1 MGYFSGAQGTALL
14 CLFWAFQVVKPF
26 NVETE
31 VWRHINLTA
40 AAWFG
45 YRVTQLDSTRLL
57 VSSPLE
63 QFRESGRGRVY
74 QCQVSTGSCAPLQ
87 IHAPSSAVNL
97 SLGLTMTTGEN
108 SSTAVVCGPT
118 IPKECD
124 GLTLYGGMCFS
135 ISQRLSISDPFPP
148 TLRDCQQGID
158 IVFLLDGSAS
168 LYDHEFITMKQFV
181 INLIKKF
188 IAKDTQFAIAQYSS
202 GYEVHLNFEQFNK
215 HKEAKDWE
223 RAVLDIEQEMML
235 TYTANAINT
244 TVFEVF
250 SKRAG
255 ARPHASKVL
264 LVITD
269 GKSDDPEHLNSAIKN
284 AAKKKITR
292 YAIGV
297 GKVSEAELKIIA
309 SKPVEKHMFKVYNF
323 QALDGLKE
331 TLERNIISIEGGGG
345 STEFEL
351 AQEGFSA
358 APLPTP
364 EGGIALGS
372 VGAYQWR
379 GGYQKYTPSGEDSS
393 FHAANLLEPHGD
405 DSYLG
410 YSLALAMR
418 SGQSYAVLG
427 APRFR
432 HKGLVVVFH
441 PSGHQTNLEQKGKQ
455 SQIGAYFGAEV
466 CVVDLDGD
474 SNTDLILASAPMH
487 TEGEREGKVLVYH
500 FTEEG
505 SIEEPGTGVSLLGLE
520 GQRGRFG
527 SSLASLADL
536 NGDRIRDVAV
546 GAPLEDNGQG
556 SVYIFNGRR
565 GGINPTY
572 SQRIVGSSVRSG
584 LRFFGLTVAQSALDQ
599 SGDGLPDI
607 AVGSKGAVLL
617 LRSRPLVSVETEVFY
632 SPSKISTSILNCS
645 AQLGINATVCF
656 LMSKVAPGSTDLKAK
671 LDYMFTLDH
680 VKQSSRA
687 AFAQNQRATNGSI
700 TAALQRSC
708 FYHIFSI
715 RGCPEDALN
724 PIVNRVSFTFDGLAM
739 TGMGNLRPRLSSDAC
754 LVSDHMVRWFS
765 VLDFEIDC
773 GPDKICEDNL
783 RVDFNFTGAT
793 HISVGAAQDLYVT
806 VMVEN
811 RGENSYHTHVSLSYP
826 HVLSYRAF
834 TKSQGRV
841 ACSSLDSEDGL
852 SQGRTVCSINNPI
865 FRTNDTVLFV
875 VQYGVRDDSHS
886 DKNASFSANV
896 TSGNDLH
903 ALDNGSFIVR
913 EIQVR
918 RIIFV
923 VVKRHGNTTTY
934 VNFTADNS
942 NVEKQVTQ
950 LLQVENGNR
959 QLNLTV
965 VIRVPI
971 KLGKMDIWSNVKSLL
986 IAGCRPIHDKNP
998 DIDFAVNQSKIIS
1011 CPVAACRVFKCDLHL
1026 KEKDRVFYEISG
1038 KLHSGWIAQTGVRS
1052 GELILASES
1061 QLEYD
1066 SNKYILPTVDGLQIP
1081 SVTMLGTQ
1089 VEVYEEPTFIK
1100 EIAGGVAGGLL
1111 LLILITVGLVK
1122 VGFFASQYKKKLQE
1136 SA

>member
-1 MGYFSGAQGTALL
+1 MGYLAGGQGIVLL
-14 CLFWAFQVVKPF
+14 CLVWVFQVVTPF
-26 NVETE
+26 NVEPE

-45 YRVTQLDSTRLL
+45 YRVTQLDSTSLL
-57 VSSPLE
+57 VSAPLAH
-63 QFRESGRGRVY
+63 FSVDGRGQVY

-87 IHAPSSAVNL
+87 IHVPRSAVNL

-118 IPKECD
+118 VPKECD

-135 ISQRLSISDPFPP
+135 ISQILSISDPVPP
-148 TLRDCQQGID
+148 TLRDCQRGID

-168 LYDHEFITMKQFV
+168 LSDYDFNTMKQFV

-202 GYEVHLNFEQFNK
+202 GYEVHLNFKQFNK

-223 RAVLDIEQEMML
+223 RAVLDIEQEMTL
-235 TYTANAINT
+235 TYTARAINT

-250 SKRAG
+250 SQRAG
-255 ARPHASKVL
+255 ARPHTSKVL

-269 GKSDDPEHLNSAIKN
+269 GKSNDAKHLKSAVKN
-284 AAKKKITR
+284 AAKKNIIR

-297 GKVSEAELKIIA
+297 GKVSDDELKIIA

-323 QALDGLKE
+323 EALDGLKE

-345 STEFEL
+345 STKFEL

-358 APLPTP
+358 APLHTP
-364 EGGIALGS
+364 EGGIVMGS

-379 GGYQKYTPSGEDSS
+379 GGYQKYTPSGEDAS
-393 FHAANLLEPHGD
+393 FHKANLLEPHGD

-410 YSLALAMR
+410 YSLALATR
-418 SGQSYAVLG
+418 DGQSYAILG
-427 APRFR
+427 APRYK

-441 PSGHQTNLEQKGKQ
+441 PSGLQTNLEQEGQQ

-487 TEGEREGKVLVYH
+487 TEGGREGKVLVYY

-505 SIEEPGTGVSLLGLE
+505 STEVSDTGVSLLGLE

-536 NGDRIRDVAV
+536 NGDGIRDVAV

-572 SQRIVGSSVRSG
+572 SQRIAGSSVRSG

-617 LRSRPLVSVETEVFY
+617 LRSTPLVSVETEVFY
-632 SPSKISTSILNCS
+632 SPSKIPTSVLNCS
-645 AQLGINATVCF
+645 AALRINATVCF
-656 LMSKVAPGSTDLKAK
+656 LMSEVTSGSTDLKAK

-680 VKQSSRA
+680 VRQSFRA
-687 AFAQNQRATNGSI
+687 AFAPNQRVANGSI
-700 TAALQRSC
+700 TAALQKTC
-708 FYHIFSI
+708 FFHSFII
-715 RGCPEDALN
+715 HGCPEDALN
-724 PIVNRVSFTFDGLAM
+724 PIANRVTFTFDGLPI
-739 TGMGNLRPRLSSDAC
+739 TGKGNLRPRLSSDAR
-754 LVSDHMVRWFS
+754 LLSDHM
-765 VLDFEIDC
+765 LDFEIDC

-793 HISVGAAQDLYVT
+793 HIDVGVAQDLFVT

-811 RGENSYHTHVSLSYP
+811 RGENSYNTRVSLSYP
-826 HVLSYRAF
+826 HGLSYRAF

-841 ACSSLDSEDGL
+841 ACR
-852 SQGRTVCSINNPI
+852 SQGSGDGVSNGETVCSINNPI
-865 FRTNDTVLFV
+865 FRADDTVLFV
-875 VQYGVRDDSHS
+875 VQYGVHDQSHS
-886 DKNASFSANV
+886 DQNVSFKANV

-903 ALDNGSFIVR
+903 ALDSGSFVTR
-913 EIQVR
+913 QIQVR
-918 RIIFV
+918 HRIYV
-923 VVKRHGNTTTY
+923 VVRRHDNTTSY
-934 VNFTADNS
+934 VNFTADKS
-942 NVEKQVTQ
+942 DVEKPVTQ

-959 QLNLTV
+959 RLNLTV
-965 VIRVPI
+965 AIRVPI
-971 KLGKMDIWSNVKSLL
+971 KLGKMDIWSNIEALL
-986 IAGCRPIHDKNP
+986 IAGCRQAHDTNP
-998 DIDFAVNQSKIIS
+998 ENDYAVNQSKIINCS
-1011 CPVAACRVFKCDLHL
+1011 VATCRVFKCDVYL
-1026 KEKDRVFYEISG
+1026 KKKDCVFYEISG

-1052 GELILASES
+1052 GEFILASES
-1061 QLEYD
+1061 ELDY
-1066 SNKYILPTVDGLQIP
+1066 NTNRYILPTADGQQIP

-1089 VEVYEEPTFIK
+1089 VEVYEEPKFIK
-1100 EIAGGVAGGLL
+1100 EVAGGVVGGLL
-1111 LLILITVGLVK
+1111 LLILITMGLVK
-1122 VGFFASQYKKKLQE
+1122 VGFFTSQYKKKLQE
-1136 SA
+1136 TAKPY